1 MKSTTVNE
9 MAEEIAEAFMR
20 AVNGGHCELQ
30 AALLARMGR
39 EHRTLQGYAIRV
51 MVETLRAIGSDPEWG
66 TDLRNQ
72 AAIRWCQALAR
83 SEDETLRD
91 GISVW

>member
-1 MKSTTVNE
+1 MDTRTVTE
-9 MAEEIAEAFMR
+9 IAEETAEAFMR
-20 AVNGGHCELQ
+20 AVNGGHRELR
-30 AALLARMGR
+30 AALLERLRR

-72 AAIRWCQALAR
+72 GALDWCRALAATR
-83 SEDETLRD
+83 DERLRD
-91 GISVW
+91 GICVW